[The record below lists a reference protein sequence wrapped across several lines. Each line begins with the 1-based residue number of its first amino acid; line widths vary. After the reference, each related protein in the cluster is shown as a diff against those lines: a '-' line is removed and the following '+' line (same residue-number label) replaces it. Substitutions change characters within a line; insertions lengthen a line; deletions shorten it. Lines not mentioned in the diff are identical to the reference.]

1 MQDNYGRTI
10 DYLRLS
16 VTDRCNLRCRYCMP
30 EEGVPS
36 IAHGDILS
44 YEELLRISAAA
55 VRLGVRK
62 IRVTGGEPLVRKG
75 IVDFVR
81 QLAALPG
88 RPEIVLTTNGLRLAE
103 FADELK
109 AAGLSRVNVSL
120 DSLREERFFEITR
133 REGLDRVLAG
143 LQAAER
149 IGLAPIKVNMV
160 PILGVNADEIV
171 DFARLTLQHPWEIRF
186 IEYMP
191 VSDNLGFSPEQRFS
205 AQAIMEELSRLGI
218 LLPISRSGPAGP
230 ARLFRYAEA
239 PGRLGVIPAVSSHF
253 CNECNRLRVTADG
266 RVRPC
271 LFSDHEIDLKHAL
284 RSNNSDAALEAVI
297 AAATGAKPEKH
308 HIGAENFRPGER
320 NMHGIGG

>member
-36 IAHGDILS
+36 IPHGDILS
-44 YEELLRISAAA
+44 YEELLRVAAA
-55 VRLGVRK
+55 TVRLGVRK

-88 RPEIVLTTNGLRLAE
+88 HPEIVLTTNGLRLAE
-103 FADELK
+103 LADDLK

-133 REGLDRVLAG
+133 REGLDRVLDG
-143 LQAAER
+143 LRAAER

-171 DFARLTLQHPWEIRF
+171 DFARLTLHHPWEIRF

-205 AQAIMEELSRLGI
+205 AQSIMEELSRLGI
-218 LLPISRSGPAGP
+218 LLPITRSGPAGP
-230 ARLFRYAEA
+230 ARLFRYADA

-284 RSNNSDAALEAVI
+284 RSNNSDAALEEVI
-297 AAATGAKPEKH
+297 SAATGVKPEKH
-308 HIGAENFRPGER
+308 HIGEEDFRSGER

>member
-1 MQDNYGRTI
+1 MKDNFGRTI

-36 IAHGDILS
+36 IPHDAILS
-44 YEELLRISAAA
+44 YEELLRVAGAA

-62 IRVTGGEPLVRKG
+62 IRVTGGEPLVRRG

-88 RPEIVLTTNGLRLAE
+88 HPEIVLTTNGLRLAE
-103 FADELK
+103 LAEELM

-120 DSLREERFFEITR
+120 DTLREERFASITR
-133 REGLDRVLAG
+133 REGLARVLEG

-149 IGLAPIKVNMV
+149 VGLGPIKVNMV
-160 PILGVNADEIV
+160 PIQGVNEDEIV
-171 DFARLTLQHPWEIRF
+171 DFARLTLRHPWEIRF

-191 VSDNLGFSPEQRFS
+191 VSDNLGFAPEQRFS
-205 AQAIMEELSRLGI
+205 APAIMEELSRLGI

-230 ARLFRYAEA
+230 ARLFRYSEA
-239 PGRLGVIPAVSSHF
+239 LGRLGVIPAVSSHF
-253 CNECNRLRVTADG
+253 CGECNRLRVTADG
-266 RVRPC
+266 RIRPC
-271 LFSDHEIDLKHAL
+271 LFSDEEIDLKEAL
-284 RSNNSDAALEAVI
+284 RIANSDQALEAVL

-308 HIGAENFRPGER
+308 RIGDADFQPGER

>member
-1 MQDNYGRTI
+1 LQDNYGRTI

-36 IAHGDILS
+36 IPHGDILS
-44 YEELLRISAAA
+44 YEELLRVAAA
-55 VRLGVRK
+55 TVRLGVRK

-88 RPEIVLTTNGLRLAE
+88 HPEIVLTTNGLRLAE
-103 FADELK
+103 MAEDLK
-109 AAGLSRVNVSL
+109 AAGLARVNVSL
-120 DSLREERFFEITR
+120 DTLREERFVGITR
-133 REGLDRVLAG
+133 REGLARVLAG
-143 LQAAER
+143 LEAAER

-160 PILGVNADEIV
+160 PILGVNEDEIV
-171 DFARLTLQHPWEIRF
+171 DFARMTLQHPWEIRF

-218 LLPISRSGPAGP
+218 LLPIARSGPAGP
-230 ARLFRYAEA
+230 ARLFRYVDA

-271 LFSDHEIDLKHAL
+271 LFSDYEVDLRQAL
-284 RSNNSDAALEAVI
+284 RIANSDQALEELI

-308 HIGAENFRPGER
+308 QIGAADFRPGER
-320 NMHGIGG
+320 KMHGIGG

>member
-1 MQDNYGRTI
+1 MQDNFGRTI

-36 IAHGDILS
+36 IPHGEILS
-44 YEELLRISAAA
+44 YEELLRVAAA
-55 VRLGVRK
+55 TVRLGVRK

-81 QLAALPG
+81 QLATLPEH
-88 RPEIVLTTNGLRLAE
+88 PEIVLTTNGLRLAE
-103 FADELK
+103 LAEELK

-120 DSLREERFFEITR
+120 DTLREDRFEGITR
-133 REGLDRVLAG
+133 REGLARVLAG

-149 IGLAPIKVNMV
+149 VGLAPIKVNMV
-160 PILGVNADEIV
+160 PILGVNEDEIV
-171 DFARLTLQHPWEIRF
+171 DFARLTLRHPWEIRF

-191 VSDNLGFSPEQRFS
+191 VSDNLGFSPEQRFP

-218 LLPISRSGPAGP
+218 LLPIPRSGPAGP
-230 ARLFRYAEA
+230 ARLFHYAGA

-253 CNECNRLRVTADG
+253 CSECNRLRVTADG
-266 RVRPC
+266 RIRPC
-271 LFSDHEIDLKHAL
+271 LFSDHEVDLKQAL
-284 RSNNSDAALEAVI
+284 RGANSDQALEEVI

-308 HIGAENFRPGER
+308 HIGADDFRPGER